1 MNFKNHCIICGTTL
15 NKENSI
21 DAYPFKG
28 QCCHKCHSEF
38 ISYVHVAHIENKPIL
53 FNAYENTVLIYDKSK
68 KFELN
73 ELQNIVEGYIVP
85 IKLSHKKVVIVNEE
99 GRIRNLPI
107 NKNWSKFIY
116 SDETVELVGNV
127 LFLNQENL
135 V

>member
-1 MNFKNHCIICGTTL
+1 MNFKNHCVICGTTL

-73 ELQNIVEGYIVP
+73 ELQTLWKDILYQ
-85 IKLSHKKVVIVNEE
+85 LSYLTKK
-99 GRIRNLPI
+99 
-107 NKNWSKFIY
+107 
-116 SDETVELVGNV
+116 
-127 LFLNQENL
+127 
-135 V
+135 